1 MLSCCTTCVIVLD
14 TMVLGFK
21 LPSKIDD
28 APFARDDGDLLSS
41 SYPSWLPHHTFVITP
56 CLEVLTCN
64 PCSNVVC
71 SIVSNIEKMDLL
83 KNLGFQAPAT
93 ESSKDGGGHHSDTS
107 SNGQNSAW
115 RDIGEELTEGGTD
128 DDSAHAMLISS
139 DNVQQHNNHGPIV
152 PNMDRDRFQRDV
164 CSRLLLN
171 ARVSPEFAMSCVRL
185 YFNLH
190 HQCLNKVTKA
200 FGNNQQID
208 YIFDES
214 DIDGIVDAIATSGLL
229 SQRSESHS
237 VHHNN
242 SHHRHHSHQKSDMMS
257 TSSSPFPSPRNSNL
271 SSKGGEVQLINCQFD
286 YTTCEGVCEALQVD
300 LMGAQEIAAC
310 RAMGELCRNNLN
322 ATQHRQQLAAL
333 GACELV
339 CMTARKFASNVDV
352 MTQICYAI
360 HSLCVSNHDNGR
372 KLAAAGACGVI
383 VGAARSF
390 PGRYGSFTHRLL
402 MYPIDPLVNQLRN
415 PSNISEQHTLA
426 TTHPNHNHH
435 LPHTNNV
442 TSKPL

>member
-1 MLSCCTTCVIVLD
+1 
-14 TMVLGFK
+14 
-21 LPSKIDD
+21 
-28 APFARDDGDLLSS
+28 
-41 SYPSWLPHHTFVITP
+41 
-56 CLEVLTCN
+56 
-64 PCSNVVC
+64 
-71 SIVSNIEKMDLL
+71 MDLL
-83 KNLGFQAPAT
+83 KNLGFQAPYIMTA
-93 ESSKDGGGHHSDTS
+93 ESSVDGGGGGHHTDTS
-107 SNGQNSAW
+107 NSAW

-139 DNVQQHNNHGPIV
+139 DNTQQHNNHGPIL

-171 ARVSPEFAMSCVRL
+171 ALVSPEFAMSCVRL

-190 HQCLNKVTKA
+190 HQCLNKISND
-200 FGNNQQID
+200 NNQQIG
-208 YIFDES
+208 YTFDES

-229 SQRSESHS
+229 SQGSESHS
-237 VHHNN
+237 VHHNSN
-242 SHHRHHSHQKSDMMS
+242 HHRHHSHQKSDMMS

-271 SSKGGEVQLINCQFD
+271 SSKGGEVRLINCQFD

-390 PGRYGSFTHRLL
+390 PGRYDSIHP
-402 MYPIDPLVNQLRN
+402 YN
-415 PSNISEQHTLA
+415 PSIHPGRFSWEVRFDSTIFYWC
-426 TTHPNHNHH
+426 TTVIRS
-435 LPHTNNV
+435 TN
-442 TSKPL
+442 

>member
-1 MLSCCTTCVIVLD
+1 
-14 TMVLGFK
+14 
-21 LPSKIDD
+21 
-28 APFARDDGDLLSS
+28 
-41 SYPSWLPHHTFVITP
+41 
-56 CLEVLTCN
+56 
-64 PCSNVVC
+64 
-71 SIVSNIEKMDLL
+71 MDLL
-83 KNLGFQAPAT
+83 KNLGFQQAANIND
-93 ESSKDGGGHHSDTS
+93 ESTKSSGGAYSDTS

-128 DDSAHAMLISS
+128 DDSAHAMLISN
-139 DNVQQHNNHGPIV
+139 DNAQQHNNYV
-152 PNMDRDRFQRDV
+152 PVLPNIDRERFQRDV

-171 ARVSPEFAMSCVRL
+171 ALVSPEFAMSCVRL

-190 HQCLNKVTKA
+190 HQCLNRVTKT
-200 FGNNQQID
+200 FDNNQNID
-208 YIFDES
+208 HYMYDES

-237 VHHNN
+237 VHNGS
-242 SHHRHHSHQKSDMMS
+242 SHHRHHVHQKSDMMS

-271 SSKGGEVQLINCQFD
+271 KPNSGEVQLINCQFD

-310 RAMGELCRNNLN
+310 RAMGELCRNNLS
-322 ATQHRQQLAAL
+322 ATQHRQQLGAL

-360 HSLCVSNHDNGR
+360 HSLCVCNHDNGR
-372 KLAAAGACGVI
+372 KLAGAGACGVI

-390 PGRYGSFTHRLL
+390 PGRYDL
-402 MYPIDPLVNQLRN
+402 D
-415 PSNISEQHTLA
+415 
-426 TTHPNHNHH
+426 H
-435 LPHTNNV
+435 LIH
-442 TSKPL
+442 